1 MGYDRIILEENQEL
15 IMSRDNDNKYDNNA
29 TVVKTVDGFIV
40 GRVPKKFTQSCRVMM
55 DTIDVLSIN
64 LSVSFIKLN
73 GTEVREKTGK
83 RYWEDQPEIRVD
95 FLTEEKKINKI
106 RERLLHISKQWKG
119 IEFIEVEEETEK
131 VIEEPRLK
139 RGDHVGFGDIV
150 GEEDDELE
158 GDELLGLQN
167 KRFKS
172 EQK

>member
-1 MGYDRIILEENQEL
+1 
-15 IMSRDNDNKYDNNA
+15 MSRDNDNKYDNNA

-158 GDELLGLQN
+158 G
-167 KRFKS
+167 S
-172 EQK
+172 QKNDSNGSKNDLDNYINHLNY